1 MAGTEYHRNKEDK
14 MNYKNRKCNTE
25 NVIPDGPCEA
35 GHDKSMT
42 ESVQE
47 IKGIAEEI
55 AAIAH
60 RLNAHMFGNEFA
72 TPIGSSNKKE
82 ATCLDDDIEN
92 IRSLLLETAKILH
105 DTCYKTG
112 C

>member
-1 MAGTEYHRNKEDK
+1 
-14 MNYKNRKCNTE
+14 MNYTNCECKTE
-25 NVIPDGPCEA
+25 NVIPGELCEA

-42 ESVQE
+42 ERVQE

-60 RLNAHMFGNEFA
+60 RLNSHMFGNEFV

-92 IRSLLLETAKILH
+92 IQSLLLETAKILH

>member
-1 MAGTEYHRNKEDK
+1 
-14 MNYKNRKCNTE
+14 MNYKNRECKTE
-25 NVIPDGPCEA
+25 NVIPGELCEA
-35 GHDKSMT
+35 GHDKTMT
-42 ESVQE
+42 ESVHE
-47 IKGIAEEI
+47 IKAIAEEI
-55 AAIAH
+55 AAIAQM
-60 RLNAHMFGNEFA
+60 LNSHMFGNEFA
-72 TPIGSSNKKE
+72 TPLGSSNKKE

>member
-1 MAGTEYHRNKEDK
+1 
-14 MNYKNRKCNTE
+14 MNYKNCECKAE
-25 NVIPDGPCEA
+25 NVIPCEGSES
-35 GHDKSMT
+35 GHDKYMT

-60 RLNAHMFGNEFA
+60 RLNSHMFGNEFA